1 MQNKV
6 DDRSLG
12 DLFAALSRETTTL
25 VRQEIT
31 LAKTEMT
38 QKATRVGKDVGFLLV
53 GGAVIYAGVLAL
65 LGAIIIAL
73 GQLGLQWWFAAT
85 IVGIVVAF
93 VGYMLIRRGLESLHH
108 EDLAPR
114 QTIDTL
120 KGDIDALRGERA

>member
-65 LGAIIIAL
+65 LAAIIIAL

-93 VGYMLIRRGLESLHH
+93 VGYMLIRRGLESLRH

-114 QTIDTL
+114 HTIDTL